1 MKKKYTILF
10 LVSLSIISFI
20 TLIPT
25 ITAKSNNLG
34 DSEFELKALPYAY
47 DALEPYIDKET
58 MMLHHD
64 KHEKAYLDNLN
75 KAITKYPELYR
86 KGLEGILKDLNS
98 VPEDVRETVKNNAGG
113 VYNHD
118 FFWSIM
124 SPEKDQNPNGDW
136 LKSIIKAF
144 GSLDNFKTK
153 FKDAALGRFG
163 SGWAWL
169 ILDKDGNLSIIST
182 ANQDSPISQGL
193 TPILGLDV
201 WEHAYYLKYQNKR
214 GDYIDNWWH
223 VVNWKQ
229 VESNYNSNNKWL
241 Y

>member
-1 MKKKYTILF
+1 MKKKYTIL
-10 LVSLSIISFI
+10 LLSTLSIIFSI
-20 TLIPT
+20 ILLPTLT
-25 ITAKSNNLG
+25 VKSNNLS
-34 DSEFELKALPYAY
+34 DSQFELNPLPYAY

-75 KAITKYPELYR
+75 KAIAKYPELYK

-98 VPEDVRETVKNNAGG
+98 IPEDVRETVKNNAGG

-118 FFWSIM
+118 FFWSVM
-124 SPEKDQNPNGDW
+124 SPEKDQTPKGEL
-136 LKSIIKAF
+136 LKAINNDF
-144 GSLDNFKTK
+144 GSFDNFKAK

-169 ILDKDGNLSIIST
+169 VLGKDGKLSIIST

-193 TPILGLDV
+193 TPILGIDV
-201 WEHAYYLKYQNKR
+201 WEHAYYLKYQNRR

-229 VESNYNSNNKWL
+229 VEDNYSSINK
-241 Y
+241 

>member
-1 MKKKYTILF
+1 MKKKYSIL
-10 LVSLSIISFI
+10 LLSTLTIISLI
-20 TLIPT
+20 TLMPT
-25 ITAKSNNLG
+25 FEVKSSNLS
-34 DSEFELKALPYAY
+34 DSQFELKPLPYAY

-58 MMLHHD
+58 MILHHD

-75 KAITKYPELYR
+75 KAISKYPELYK

-98 VPEDVRETVKNNAGG
+98 VPEDIRETVKNNAGG

-118 FFWSIM
+118 FFWSVM
-124 SPEKDQNPNGDW
+124 SPEKGMEPKGDL
-136 LKSIIKAF
+136 LKAINKDF
-144 GSLDNFKTK
+144 GSLDEFKNK

-169 ILDKDGNLSIIST
+169 VINKDGNLSVIST

-193 TPILGLDV
+193 TPILGIDV

-214 GDYIDNWWH
+214 SDYIDNWWN

-229 VESNYNSNNKWL
+229 VDANYNSNNK
-241 Y
+241 

>member
-1 MKKKYTILF
+1 MP
-10 LVSLSIISFI
+10 
-20 TLIPT
+20 TL
-25 ITAKSNNLG
+25 TAKSNRLA
-34 DSEFELKALPYAY
+34 DSQFELKPLPYSY

-75 KAITKYPELYR
+75 KAISKYPELYK
-86 KGLEGILKDLNS
+86 KGLEGILTDLNS

-113 VYNHD
+113 VYNHE
-118 FFWSIM
+118 FFWAIM
-124 SPEKDQNPNGDW
+124 SPEKEQTAKGEL
-136 LKSIIKAF
+136 LKAIKKEF
-144 GSLDNFKTK
+144 GSIDSFKTK

-169 ILDKDGNLSIIST
+169 VVDKDGKLSIIST
-182 ANQDSPISQGL
+182 ANQDSPISQNL
-193 TPILGLDV
+193 TPILGIDV

-214 GDYIDNWWH
+214 GDYIDNWWN

-229 VESNYNSNNKWL
+229 AEDNYISNNK
-241 Y
+241 

>member
-1 MKKKYTILF
+1 MKKKYSIL
-10 LVSLSIISFI
+10 LLATLSIITFI

-25 ITAKSNNLG
+25 ISAKSSNLS
-34 DSEFELKALPYAY
+34 DSQFELKTLPYAY

-75 KAITKYPELYR
+75 KAISKYPELY
-86 KGLEGILKDLNS
+86 KMGIEGMLKDLNS
-98 VPEDVRETVKNNAGG
+98 VPEDIRETVKNNAGG
-113 VYNHD
+113 VYNHE

-124 SPEKDQNPNGDW
+124 SPEQNQTPAGDLLKAINKDFQ
-136 LKSIIKAF
+136 SF
-144 GSLDNFKTK
+144 DNFKTK
-153 FKDAALGRFG
+153 FKEAALGRFG
-163 SGWAWL
+163 SGWAFL
-169 ILDKDGNLSIIST
+169 VKDKDGKLSIIST

-193 TPILGLDV
+193 TPILGIDV

-214 GDYIDNWWH
+214 GDYIDNWWN

-229 VESNYNSNNKWL
+229 AENNYSDKK
-241 Y
+241 

>member
-1 MKKKYTILF
+1 MKKKYTILI
-10 LVSLSIISFI
+10 LATLSIISFI
-20 TLIPT
+20 IFIPT
-25 ITAKSNNLG
+25 LTAKSNNS
-34 DSEFELKALPYAY
+34 DSSQFELKPLPYAY

-75 KAITKYPELYR
+75 KAIAKYPELYK

-98 VPEDVRETVKNNAGG
+98 VPKDIRETVKNNAGG

-124 SPEKDQNPNGDW
+124 SPEKGMTPKGEL
-136 LKSIIKAF
+136 LKAINKDF
-144 GSLDNFKTK
+144 GSLDNFKTQ

-169 ILDKDGNLSIIST
+169 VLDNNGKLSIMST

-214 GDYIDNWWH
+214 GDYIDNWWN
-223 VVNWKQ
+223 VVNWNQ
-229 VESNYNSNNKWL
+229 VENNYNSNKK
-241 Y
+241 

>member
-1 MKKKYTILF
+1 MKKKYTIL
-10 LVSLSIISFI
+10 LLATLSIISI
-20 TLIPT
+20 IALMPT
-25 ITAKSNNLG
+25 ITAKSNDLG
-34 DSEFELKALPYAY
+34 GSQFELNPLPYAY

-75 KAITKYPELYR
+75 KAISKYPELYK

-113 VYNHD
+113 VYNHE

-124 SPEKDQNPNGDW
+124 SPEKDQKPSGEL
-136 LKSIIKAF
+136 LKAINKDF
-144 GSLDNFKTK
+144 GSLENFKNK
-153 FKDAALGRFG
+153 FKEAALGRFG

-169 ILDKDGNLSIIST
+169 VSDKDGKLSIIST
-182 ANQDSPISQGL
+182 PNQDSPISQDL
-193 TPILGLDV
+193 TPILGIDV
-201 WEHAYYLKYQNKR
+201 WEHAYYLKYQNRR

-229 VESNYNSNNKWL
+229 AEIYFNS
-241 Y
+241 

>member
-1 MKKKYTILF
+1 MKKKYSIL
-10 LVSLSIISFI
+10 LLATLSIITFI

-25 ITAKSNNLG
+25 ISAKSSNLS
-34 DSEFELKALPYAY
+34 DSQFELKPLPYAY

-75 KAITKYPELYR
+75 KAISKYPELY
-86 KGLEGILKDLNS
+86 KMGIEGMLKDLNS
-98 VPEDVRETVKNNAGG
+98 VPEDIRETVKNNAGG
-113 VYNHD
+113 VYNHE

-124 SPEKDQNPNGDW
+124 SPEQNQTPAGDLLKAINKDFQ
-136 LKSIIKAF
+136 SF
-144 GSLDNFKTK
+144 DNFKTK
-153 FKDAALGRFG
+153 FKEAAVGRFG
-163 SGWAWL
+163 SGWAFL
-169 ILDKDGNLSIIST
+169 VKDKDGKLSIIST

-193 TPILGLDV
+193 TPILGIDV

-214 GDYIDNWWH
+214 GDYIDNWWN

-229 VESNYNSNNKWL
+229 AENNYSDKK
-241 Y
+241 

>member
-1 MKKKYTILF
+1 MVFNT
-10 LVSLSIISFI
+10 
-20 TLIPT
+20 
-25 ITAKSNNLG
+25 
-34 DSEFELKALPYAY
+34 
-47 DALEPYIDKET
+47 T

-124 SPEKDQNPNGDW
+124 SPEKDQNPNGDL
-136 LKSIIKAF
+136 LKAIIKAF

-229 VESNYNSNNKWL
+229 VESNYNSNNK
-241 Y
+241 

>member
-1 MKKKYTILF
+1 MKKKYAILI
-10 LVSLSIISFI
+10 LSTLSIISFI
-20 TLIPT
+20 ILLPAL
-25 ITAKSNNLG
+25 TAKSNDLS
-34 DSEFELKALPYAY
+34 DSQFELKPLPYAY

-75 KAITKYPELYR
+75 KAIAKYPELYK

-98 VPEDVRETVKNNAGG
+98 VPEDIRETVKNNAGG

-118 FFWSIM
+118 FFWTIM
-124 SPEKDQNPNGDW
+124 SPQKDMIPKGDL
-136 LKSIIKAF
+136 LKAINKDF
-144 GSLDNFKTK
+144 GSFDNFKAK

-169 ILDKDGNLSIIST
+169 VLGKDGKLSIIST

-193 TPILGLDV
+193 TPILGIDV
-201 WEHAYYLKYQNKR
+201 WEHAYYLKYQNRR
-214 GDYIDNWWH
+214 GDYIDNWWN

-229 VESNYNSNNKWL
+229 VEDNYSSINK
-241 Y
+241 

>member
-10 LVSLSIISFI
+10 LVTLSIISFI

-25 ITAKSNNLG
+25 ITAKSNTLE

-75 KAITKYPELYR
+75 KAIAKYPELYR
-86 KGLEGILKDLNS
+86 KGPEGILNDLNS

-118 FFWSIM
+118 FFWSVM
-124 SPEKDQNPNGDW
+124 SPEKDTQPKGDL
-136 LKSIIKAF
+136 LKAINKDF
-144 GSLDNFKTK
+144 GSLDEFKSK

-169 ILDKDGNLSIIST
+169 VLDKDGNLSIIST

-229 VESNYNSNNKWL
+229 VESNYNSNNK
-241 Y
+241 

>member
-1 MKKKYTILF
+1 MKKKYTIL
-10 LVSLSIISFI
+10 LLSTLSIIFSI
-20 TLIPT
+20 ILLPTLT
-25 ITAKSNNLG
+25 VKSNNLS
-34 DSEFELKALPYAY
+34 DSQFELNPLPYAY

-75 KAITKYPELYR
+75 KAIAKYPELYK

-98 VPEDVRETVKNNAGG
+98 IPEDVRETVKNNAGG

-118 FFWSIM
+118 FFWSVM
-124 SPEKDQNPNGDW
+124 SPEKDQTPKGEL
-136 LKSIIKAF
+136 LKAINNDF
-144 GSLDNFKTK
+144 GSFDNFKAK

-169 ILDKDGNLSIIST
+169 VLGKDGKLSIIST

-193 TPILGLDV
+193 TPILGIDV
-201 WEHAYYLKYQNKR
+201 WEHAYYLKYQNRR

-229 VESNYNSNNKWL
+229 VESNYNSNNK
-241 Y
+241 

>member
-124 SPEKDQNPNGDW
+124 SPEKDQNPNGDL
-136 LKSIIKAF
+136 LKAIIKAF

-163 SGWAWL
+163 SGWA
-169 ILDKDGNLSIIST
+169 
-182 ANQDSPISQGL
+182 
-193 TPILGLDV
+193 
-201 WEHAYYLKYQNKR
+201 
-214 GDYIDNWWH
+214 
-223 VVNWKQ
+223 
-229 VESNYNSNNKWL
+229 
-241 Y
+241 

>member
-58 MMLHHD
+58 MMIHHD

-75 KAITKYPELYR
+75 MAIAKYPELYK

-98 VPEDVRETVKNNAGG
+98 VPEDIRETVKNNAGG

-124 SPEKDQNPNGDW
+124 SPEKDQNPNGDL
-136 LKSIIKAF
+136 LKAIIKAF

-169 ILDKDGNLSIIST
+169 VLDKDGNLSIIST

-229 VESNYNSNNKWL
+229 VEDNYNSNNK
-241 Y
+241 